1 MQPNQPNE
9 VGIDMRYRTML
20 ILWIAIVVTI
30 PLYLFLILS
39 SPVPA
44 DPEKRTLMWIL
55 NCASLVPVGIS
66 FFVKDKLLAR
76 AFETR
81 NLMLVQQAYVVAV
94 AICESAVLLGVLNYF
109 LTGLSF
115 YFLAMII
122 GGIGILLHF
131 PQKKHLLA
139 ASGQQF

>member
-1 MQPNQPNE
+1 MQPNQSKE

-20 ILWIAIVVTI
+20 IVWIAIVWTM
-30 PLYLFLILS
+30 PLYLFLIVS
-39 SPVPA
+39 TPVPA
-44 DPEKRTLMWIL
+44 QPGKRTLMWIL
-55 NCASLVPVGIS
+55 NCVSVLPVGVS

-81 NLMLVQQAYVVAV
+81 NPMLVQQAYVVAL
-94 AICESAVLLGVLNYF
+94 AICESAVLLGVLNHF

-115 YFLAMII
+115 YYLGMIV
-122 GGIGILLHF
+122 GAIGILLHF
-131 PQKKHLLA
+131 PRKTHLLA